1 MADKFDSYRNN
12 PDSFGRKLR
21 SSTTF
26 PFTVPDG
33 TKAVWFDAAGTIAV
47 SDADDTTPISGVP
60 VAAGT
65 ILNWVPGKVTS
76 VTGPTT
82 LFYTL

>member
-1 MADKFDSYRNN
+1 MADDFDSYRNN
-12 PDSFGRKLR
+12 PDSFGRRLR

-26 PFTVPDG
+26 PFTVPNRA
-33 TKAVWFDAAGTIAV
+33 KAVWFDAAGTIAV
-47 SDADDTTPISGVP
+47 SDADDSSPISGVP
-60 VAAGT
+60 VAAGA

-82 LFYTL
+82 IYYTL